1 MDQVPSVPN
10 LLSRRGLLNLMIW
23 VIIDEC
29 FEPIRCPCETL
40 IVFVSRVRLRDG
52 GTDAL
57 KTALRSTHSCCK
69 TGRQEHRSPHSEGSS
84 RLNQSDE
91 G

>member
-10 LLSRRGLLNLMIW
+10 LLSGRGLLNLMIW

-29 FEPIRCPCETL
+29 FEPIRWSCETL
-40 IVFVSRVRLRDG
+40 IVFVSRVWLRDW

-57 KTALRSTHSCCK
+57 KTALRSSHSRCK
-69 TGRQEHRSPHSEGSS
+69 T
-84 RLNQSDE
+84 D
-91 G
+91 